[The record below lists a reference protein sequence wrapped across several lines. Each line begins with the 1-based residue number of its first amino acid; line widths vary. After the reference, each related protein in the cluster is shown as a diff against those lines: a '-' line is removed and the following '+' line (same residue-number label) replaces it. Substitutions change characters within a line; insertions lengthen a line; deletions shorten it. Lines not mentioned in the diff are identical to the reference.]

1 MITTAL
7 ARLAFYNNIYYIV
20 YEKSYMKNPSIATV
34 IGVKIDDPLNEV
46 EYHNRHKR
54 HACSAVA
61 VKCLV
66 ALL

>member
-1 MITTAL
+1 
-7 ARLAFYNNIYYIV
+7 
-20 YEKSYMKNPSIATV
+20 MKNPSIATV
-34 IGVKIDDPLNEV
+34 IGVKIDAPLNEV